1 MQNDIDPHD
10 GAHAHAYGDPQ
21 SSAQADTNLLAT
33 KRHELLPGNSK
44 NLSKQVYCY
53 RHIAASHI

>member
-10 GAHAHAYGDPQ
+10 NAHGDPQ

-33 KRHELLPGNSK
+33 KMHELLPGNSK
-44 NLSKQVYCY
+44 N
-53 RHIAASHI
+53 IF

>member
-10 GAHAHAYGDPQ
+10 NAHGDPQ

-33 KRHELLPGNSK
+33 KIHNCCLAILK
-44 NLSKQVYCY
+44 
-53 RHIAASHI
+53 IF